1 MTEMKIPKDVVY
13 GILKVPIP
21 VRRSQIRKT
30 MNKGSGD
37 PNLAWHIDGCD
48 KCSVA
53 LQGGIDSLV
62 IQGMNMGGGRNHK
75 RQRDG
80 VCRDDNSYLL
90 LITCNFFVDNRID
103 EVHNIRNKRCQ
114 QMT

>member
-30 MNKGSGD
+30 INKGSGD

-48 KCSVA
+48 
-53 LQGGIDSLV
+53 
-62 IQGMNMGGGRNHK
+62 
-75 RQRDG
+75 
-80 VCRDDNSYLL
+80 
-90 LITCNFFVDNRID
+90 
-103 EVHNIRNKRCQ
+103 
-114 QMT
+114 

>member
-30 MNKGSGD
+30 INKGSGD

-48 KCSVA
+48 KRTVA
-53 LQGGIDSLV
+53 LQGCIDSLV
-62 IQGMNMGGGRNHK
+62 GQKMNMSEGNIK
-75 RQRDG
+75 
-80 VCRDDNSYLL
+80 DNVMEYVVMTTA
-90 LITCNFFVDNRID
+90 TC
-103 EVHNIRNKRCQ
+103 C
-114 QMT
+114 

>member
-30 MNKGSGD
+30 INKGSGD

-62 IQGMNMGGGRNHK
+62 GQKMNMGGGGTIK
-75 RQRDG
+75 
-80 VCRDDNSYLL
+80 DNVIEYVVMTTA
-90 LITCNFFVDNRID
+90 TC
-103 EVHNIRNKRCQ
+103 C
-114 QMT
+114 

>member
-30 MNKGSGD
+30 INKGSGD

-48 KCSVA
+48 KRTVA
-53 LQGGIDSLV
+53 LQGCIDSLV
-62 IQGMNMGGGRNHK
+62 IQGMNMGGEGTIK
-75 RQRDG
+75 
-80 VCRDDNSYLL
+80 DNVMEYVVMTTA
-90 LITCNFFVDNRID
+90 TC
-103 EVHNIRNKRCQ
+103 C
-114 QMT
+114 

>member
-30 MNKGSGD
+30 MNKGSGG

-53 LQGGIDSLV
+53 LQGCIDSLV